1 MAWWIHGRHRHN
13 RNTSVLEHDMSKK
26 SGELERGVGVEV
38 GTEVRRMVRIE
49 WD

>member
-26 SGELERGVGVEV
+26 SGELERGVGDGMHVSDDVHE
-38 GTEVRRMVRIE
+38 GL
-49 WD
+49 

>member
-1 MAWWIHGRHRHN
+1 
-13 RNTSVLEHDMSKK
+13 MSKK